1 MKPFPCRFIIYAA
14 FNIFNLSSS
23 SILQLLASISKWS
36 TDKTSSLHHSFTNVS
51 IQFYLI
57 LMVAHICHQTE
68 CPKNQC
74 LEVSRSSII
83 ETAKISDHSLLDQTS
98 KTWFKFFKLKPIKIS
113 TRKHQQ
119 MYLFSSSRILSFLF
133 YFSPLYLMVM
143 TPIQNGGIRLWTKT
157 ALSCDPTNKYEKISL
172 YDNYKLI

>member
-51 IQFYLI
+51 IHFYLM
-57 LMVAHICHQTE
+57 LMVAHICHQNQ

-74 LEVSRSSII
+74 LEVSRLI
-83 ETAKISDHSLLDQTS
+83 ENTKISDHSLLDQTS
-98 KTWFKFFKLKPIKIS
+98 KTWSKFFKIRPIKIS
-113 TRKHQQ
+113 TRKHQK

-133 YFSPLYLMVM
+133 YFSVFYLMVM
-143 TPIQNGGIRLWTKT
+143 TPIQNGGIRLWTKRT
-157 ALSCDPTNKYEKISL
+157 SSCDPMYKYKKII
-172 YDNYKLI
+172 YDNYKLV

>member
-51 IQFYLI
+51 IHFYLI
-57 LMVAHICHQTE
+57 LMVAHICHQNQ
-68 CPKNQC
+68 CLKNQC
-74 LEVSRSSII
+74 LEVSRL
-83 ETAKISDHSLLDQTS
+83 TAKISYHSLLDQKS
-98 KTWFKFFKLKPIKIS
+98 KTLFKFFKIKPTKIS

-119 MYLFSSSRILSFLF
+119 CIFSFLF
-133 YFSPLYLMVM
+133 
-143 TPIQNGGIRLWTKT
+143 QNIVVFVLFLSFIFDGDDSNTKWWNQ
-157 ALSCDPTNKYEKISL
+157 ALNEKDLIMWSNKQI
-172 YDNYKLI
+172 

>member
-51 IQFYLI
+51 IHFYLI
-57 LMVAHICHQTE
+57 LMVAHICHPKQ
-68 CPKNQC
+68 CLKNQC
-74 LEVSRSSII
+74 LEVSRSLRSWY
-83 ETAKISDHSLLDQTS
+83 LDNWNCQNIRS
-98 KTWFKFFKLKPIKIS
+98 FFVELNIKDLIRVVQIKPIKIS

-119 MYLFSSSRILSFLF
+119 CIFFLRLEYCRFCSLSLFLF
-133 YFSPLYLMVM
+133 DGDDS
-143 TPIQNGGIRLWTKT
+143 NTKWWNQ
-157 ALSCDPTNKYEKISL
+157 ALNKK
-172 YDNYKLI
+172 DLIMWSNKQI

>member
-51 IQFYLI
+51 IHFYLI
-57 LMVAHICHQTE
+57 LTVAHICHQNQYLE
-68 CPKNQC
+68 NQC
-74 LEVSRSSII
+74 LEVSRL
-83 ETAKISDHSLLDQTS
+83 ISDDSLLDQIS
-98 KTWFKFFKLKPIKIS
+98 KTWFKFFKIKTIKIS

-119 MYLFSSSRILSFLF
+119 CIFFL
-133 YFSPLYLMVM
+133 
-143 TPIQNGGIRLWTKT
+143 RLEYCRFC
-157 ALSCDPTNKYEKISL
+157 SISL
-172 YDNYKLI
+172 FFIWCWWLQYKMVESGFERKGPYHVMQ

>member
-51 IQFYLI
+51 IHFYLI
-57 LMVAHICHQTE
+57 LMVAYICHQTQ
-68 CPKNQC
+68 CLKNQC
-74 LEVSRSSII
+74 LEVSRFIWNKKCRCFTSITLSSII
-83 ETAKISDHSLLDQTS
+83 ETSKITDHSLLDQTS
-98 KTWFKFFKLKPIKIS
+98 KTWFKLFKIIPIEIS

-119 MYLFSSSRILSFLF
+119 CIFFLC
-133 YFSPLYLMVM
+133 L
-143 TPIQNGGIRLWTKT
+143 
-157 ALSCDPTNKYEKISL
+157 E
-172 YDNYKLI
+172 

>member
-51 IQFYLI
+51 IHFYLI
-57 LMVAHICHQTE
+57 LMVAHICHPKQ
-68 CPKNQC
+68 CLKNQC
-74 LEVSRSSII
+74 LEVSRF
-83 ETAKISDHSLLDQTS
+83 TKISDHSLLDQTS
-98 KTWFKFFKLKPIKIS
+98 KTWSKFFKIRPIKIS

-119 MYLFSSSRILSFLF
+119 CIFFL
-133 YFSPLYLMVM
+133 
-143 TPIQNGGIRLWTKT
+143 RLEYCRFC
-157 ALSCDPTNKYEKISL
+157 SISL
-172 YDNYKLI
+172 LYIWWWWLQYRMVESGFERKGPHHVIQ